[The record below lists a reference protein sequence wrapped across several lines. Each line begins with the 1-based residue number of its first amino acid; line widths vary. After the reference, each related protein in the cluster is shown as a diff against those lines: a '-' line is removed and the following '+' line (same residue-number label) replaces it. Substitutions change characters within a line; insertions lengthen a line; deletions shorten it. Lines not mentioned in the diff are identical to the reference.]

1 MTDMHATP
9 GIVTAIGLMSGT
21 SMDGIDAALIRT
33 DGIDHVEAI
42 DAVTVDYDE
51 GFRARL
57 RGVLGGVGDVG
68 GVESALTRLHE
79 DAVRALLRQAGLSAD
94 QVSVIGFHGHTILH
108 TPDLGRTWQIGDGLG
123 LAAGV
128 GIDVISDLRT
138 ADVAAGGQGAP
149 LVPVFHRALVKDLPR
164 PVAVLNI
171 GGVANVTWIGR
182 GADDLLAFDTGPGNA
197 LIDDWCTQRLGAARD
212 EGGALAA
219 TGRIDP
225 DLLDRLMTHTY
236 FAETPTEIPRPG
248 RVRSVG
254 DDAHGGFVGR
264 GWRRPADR
272 VHHPLDRGGGR
283 LVSVTGGTLGGR
295 RRRAAQRD
303 LDGGSA
309 LPHERAGPGGGRFG
323 MGWRR
328 ARGPGLRL
336 SRRPV
341 SGTPADHLSGNH
353 RCRGAPYRRSPEL
366 RNSAREFRLSAVVP
380 DQPAFSFSAASA
392 AAIALSI

>member
-1 MTDMHATP
+1 MGVKPRTSRGHMTDTHATP

-51 GFRARL
+51 GFRALL

-212 EGGALAA
+212 DGGALAA

-225 DLLDRLMTHTY
+225 DLLDLLMTHPY
-236 FAETPTEIPRPG
+236 FAETPPK
-248 RVRSVG
+248 S
-254 DDAHGGFVGR
+254 
-264 GWRRPADR
+264 
-272 VHHPLDRGGGR
+272 LDRDAFGQWAMTLTEGLSDADGAALLTAFTTRSIAAAAGWFPEPVERWVVAGGGR
-283 LVSVTGGTLGGR
+283 HNETLMAGLRSRMNVPVLAADDLGWDGDALEAQAFAYLAVRSLARLPITYPGTTGVAVPHTGGRLNFAT
-295 RRRAAQRD
+295 
-303 LDGGSA
+303 
-309 LPHERAGPGGGRFG
+309 
-323 MGWRR
+323 
-328 ARGPGLRL
+328 AR
-336 SRRPV
+336 V
-341 SGTPADHLSGNH
+341 SSD
-353 RCRGAPYRRSPEL
+353 
-366 RNSAREFRLSAVVP
+366 
-380 DQPAFSFSAASA
+380 
-392 AAIALSI
+392 

>member
-1 MTDMHATP
+1 MGVKPRTSRGHMTDTHATP

-212 EGGALAA
+212 DGGALAA

-225 DLLDRLMTHTY
+225 DLLDRLMTHPY
-236 FAETPTEIPRPG
+236 FAETPPK
-248 RVRSVG
+248 S
-254 DDAHGGFVGR
+254 
-264 GWRRPADR
+264 
-272 VHHPLDRGGGR
+272 LDRDAFGQWAMTLTEGLSDADGAALLTAFTTRSIAAAAGWFPEPVERWVVAGGGR
-283 LVSVTGGTLGGR
+283 HNETLMAGLRSRMNVPVLAADDLGWDGDALEAQAFAYLAVRSLARLPITYPGTTGVAVPHTGGRLNFAT
-295 RRRAAQRD
+295 
-303 LDGGSA
+303 
-309 LPHERAGPGGGRFG
+309 
-323 MGWRR
+323 
-328 ARGPGLRL
+328 AR
-336 SRRPV
+336 V
-341 SGTPADHLSGNH
+341 SSD
-353 RCRGAPYRRSPEL
+353 
-366 RNSAREFRLSAVVP
+366 
-380 DQPAFSFSAASA
+380 
-392 AAIALSI
+392 